1 MLYILGILITLLV
14 LNVLLLKFSCNGC
27 EKISDKTKTFSY
39 KKQSRSI
46 SSQHQ
51 VAFDK

>member
-1 MLYILGILITLLV
+1 MLYILGILFALII

-27 EKISDKTKTFSY
+27 EKISHKTKTFTY
-39 KKQSRSI
+39 NKQSHNI